1 MEVHT
6 DSEGVLSD
14 SHWSGG
20 LIGYFPSYAI
30 GSAFAAQL
38 EARLRSVMDLDGAL
52 RSGGL
57 SDVRAYLREHLHRF
71 AASRPPPSSSR
82 ARPGAVQPGLLS
94 GVSDKKIQSVM
105 YFAQ

>member
-71 AASRPPPSSSR
+71 GGVKTSAELIESAAGEPFNPDYYLEYLTKNYK
-82 ARPGAVQPGLLS
+82 V
-94 GVSDKKIQSVM
+94 
-105 YFAQ
+105 